1 MPNEN
6 IYKNS
11 NNNLER
17 INSYIDLIFK
27 DFTEYLNEEKL
38 LRIKEIFQNT
48 ISKEY
53 NESRLLQEM
62 FKVFINSNIFLEYPN
77 LNEALI
83 EICIIDF
90 LKANNIFPEYQISN
104 PELVVFLRKKLEKI
118 VDNENLIMFISNG
131 NFEQFIELIKESKE
145 EFINELQ
152 LVEKHETKYQKLI
165 NSIASLSPK
174 NSEELA
180 NILIKLFSRV
190 ETEKEAIEII
200 LEVIPTIMPEISKQT
215 SDLINEYL
223 NKNNSYS
230 M

>member
-174 NSEELA
+174 NSEELS